1 MWLQSN
7 IEVPMRPFAT
17 IVLTMVCTS
26 CIWAQSPEKKPAD
39 TTASDSYT
47 DLDSEIN
54 AMSSMSIAPSSYFVP
69 GSSFGAPVR
78 FFQDQASSPEPA
90 PSTLETIAP
99 GRLLVVYRSGVVPA
113 NVDAITSR
121 AQAHVI
127 NHLPLFGMSSI
138 KVDGDT
144 DAAIASLLAQPEV
157 TTVLHDRY
165 VKANTLRV
173 YQQGGVDPKTPQQI
187 GHISNAPIAR
197 PLLTPETDVYYESP
211 QGWATVLSGGYG
223 TSTPGAPA
231 SGPWNTSMGAGVR
244 IALLDS
250 GVDATHPDIAPNL
263 KLNLSEVDQA
273 AVPSV
278 CDDGSPQD
286 QLGHGTF
293 AASLAAAAAGPG
305 TGMVIGVAPQASLLN
320 IKVIERL
327 PSTSTSGTTTA
338 QCEAGEGSGLLSWVI
353 KGIQDAITNKASV
366 ISLSLGTLVDT
377 STGDGAGWVTQM
389 DSVTYA
395 AAQAGAVI
403 IAAAGNNG
411 INLAGSKYV
420 DLPAQNRNVL
430 AVVASTNPACKENLA
445 AGATCVAGSV
455 TRAYYSNYGSV
466 LNAVAAPGGSLPVY
480 STLGVSG
487 AVRGA
492 CTSGI
497 AGTVEGLPA
506 TKGQSF
512 GCFALGHTPYV
523 QAIGTSAATPFVA
536 GAAAILRAAHPSWT
550 PAQVISALRSS
561 AASSGSM
568 SELSLNLAGALAL
581 Q

>member
-1 MWLQSN
+1 
-7 IEVPMRPFAT
+7 MRPLLSLILAITCAT
-17 IVLTMVCTS
+17 
-26 CIWAQSPEKKPAD
+26 CIHAQSPDRRLTDTKPSD
-39 TTASDSYT
+39 VAS
-47 DLDSEIN
+47 DLDSEIDAIN
-54 AMSSMSIAPSSYFVP
+54 SLSATPALFYAPSSA
-69 GSSFGAPVR
+69 STLLDERLAALTTAPTT
-78 FFQDQASSPEPA
+78 A

-99 GRLLVVYRSGVVPA
+99 GRLLVVYRSGVVPTTA
-113 NVDAITSR
+113 DAVADR
-121 AQAHVI
+121 VHAHVV

-157 TTVLHDRY
+157 ATVLHDRY
-165 VKANTLRV
+165 VKADALQV
-173 YQQGGVDPKTPQQI
+173 YQQNTTAASAPQI
-187 GHISNAPIAR
+187 GRIKNVQIAR
-197 PLLTPETDVYYESP
+197 PVLAPETDVFYESP

-223 TSTPGAPA
+223 KSVPGGPA
-231 SGPWNTSMGAGVR
+231 TGPWNTSQGAGVR
-244 IALLDS
+244 IAILDS
-250 GVDATHPDIAPNL
+250 GVDMYHPDIAPNL
-263 KLNLSEVDQA
+263 VLNLSEVDQT

-286 QLGHGTF
+286 QVGHGTF
-293 AASLAAAAAGPG
+293 TASLAAAAAGPG

-327 PSTSTSGTTTA
+327 PSTTTSGTATA
-338 QCEAGEGSGLLSWVI
+338 QCEAGDGSGLLSWVI
-353 KGIQDAITNKASV
+353 KGIQDAVANKASV

-377 STGDGAGWVTQM
+377 TTGDGAGWVTQM

-395 AAQAGAVI
+395 AAQAGAVL

-420 DLPAQNRNVL
+420 DLPAQDRNVL
-430 AVVASTNPACKENLA
+430 AVVASTNPACKEDLT
-445 AGATCVAGSV
+445 AGAACVAGPV

-466 LNAVAAPGGSLPVY
+466 LNAIAAPGGSVPAY
-480 STLGVSG
+480 SAFGVTG

-492 CTSGI
+492 CTNGV
-497 AGTVEGLPA
+497 AGTVEGLPT

-512 GCFALGHTPYV
+512 GCFSLGHTPYV
-523 QAIGTSAATPFVA
+523 QAIGTSASTPLVA

-550 PAQVISALRSS
+550 PAQVISALQSS
-561 AASSGSM
+561 ATVSGSM
-568 SELSLNLAGALAL
+568 TEPSLNLPAALAL